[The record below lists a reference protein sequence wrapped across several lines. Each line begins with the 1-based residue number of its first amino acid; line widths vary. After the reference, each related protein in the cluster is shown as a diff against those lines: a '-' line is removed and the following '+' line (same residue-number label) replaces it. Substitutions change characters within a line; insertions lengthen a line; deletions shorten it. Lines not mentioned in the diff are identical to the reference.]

1 MELAPAAERR
11 IRDLVDEN
19 KSPKRKLEVTVSTEN
34 ANMSNSGAKRK
45 ERLSKKDD
53 NAAASMSDLPLVN
66 DTPLTT
72 DTSKL
77 SKNMTQTLVKDQEV
91 IADKEEF
98 VENDPNLQGAA
109 CSELIEESKK
119 NEAKDKK
126 KNVKT
131 VKQTATPAAVESE
144 GKEDK
149 LEDKENKSNNIVES
163 EADKKEETK
172 IPVKK
177 VIKKIVTK
185 KKKEEISPVTQE
197 AETAS
202 PTAKPMERRRSKIFE
217 TAEKFQNLLTSN
229 DSKSSSVLSEKP
241 KKIFIPGV
249 NVGGFK
255 KEFERKASLTSTS
268 PPDIKKVMS
277 KKTVS
282 TANKPEEN
290 EKPSAKTEEVSV
302 PEPDEEVV
310 QNQVNLPIPETEP
323 IKEMSPEIS
332 PTSPD
337 QTQRK
342 LNAVNIIS
350 NAITKEGTRKS
361 KSRPCM
367 MRKPPVPFGIHGR
380 SASGSIGLI
389 PSQFSPPPIAKSPE
403 LSSADENSVT
413 SSAEI
418 TLKSATL
425 PRRKTTKAEIQL
437 DYPPPRPAA
446 MEFKTE
452 VAHRIES
459 KPELKTQRSEIIVP
473 VNHNNISNRLR

>member
-34 ANMSNSGAKRK
+34 ANMSNNSAKRK
-45 ERLSKKDD
+45 EISKKGDT
-53 NAAASMSDLPLVN
+53 AAASMIELPTNVQSLINESPV
-66 DTPLTT
+66 TT

-77 SKNMTQTLVKDQEV
+77 SKNMTQTLVKDQ
-91 IADKEEF
+91 DEEF

-119 NEAKDKK
+119 NEAKEKK

-131 VKQTATPAAVESE
+131 VKQTATPIAVESE
-144 GKEDK
+144 GN
-149 LEDKENKSNNIVES
+149 DKENKSNNIVEPD
-163 EADKKEETK
+163 DKKEETK

-177 VIKKIVTK
+177 VIKKVIVK
-185 KKKEEISPVTQE
+185 KKKEDKPEQTSTQE
-197 AETAS
+197 AESVTKKDAT
-202 PTAKPMERRRSKIFE
+202 PPAKPMERRRSKIFE
-217 TAEKFQNLLTSN
+217 TAEKFQNLVTSN
-229 DSKSSSVLSEKP
+229 DSKTSMLPEKP

-268 PPDIKKVMS
+268 PPVLP
-277 KKTVS
+277 KKTVPV
-282 TANKPEEN
+282 TANNKPEET

-310 QNQVNLPIPETEP
+310 QNEANQSTSETEH
-323 IKEMSPEIS
+323 SPEIPPNS
-332 PTSPD
+332 PE

-452 VAHRIES
+452 VAHRIDG